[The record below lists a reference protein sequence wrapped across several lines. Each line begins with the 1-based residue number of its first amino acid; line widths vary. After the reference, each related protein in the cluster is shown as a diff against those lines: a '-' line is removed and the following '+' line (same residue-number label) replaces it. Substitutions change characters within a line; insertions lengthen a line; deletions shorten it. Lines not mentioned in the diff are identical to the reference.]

1 MEYVPLSCIYKA
13 IQGILREPRRD
24 YNIKSHTEY
33 IPLVLII
40 HSIGFKLSVSS
51 DITTLFNHYSLSTA
65 ENNIIY
71 NTLYIYIIMDEIVKL
86 WYRLIKYV
94 TMN

>member
-86 WYRLIKYV
+86 
-94 TMN
+94 